1 MPAAKSRSWHL
12 GRVQIIFF
20 ILSSVCSQLVCGYW
34 SGSLFPL
41 DRLVD
46 SAARN
51 AAPKSEPPITALNH
65 VASDLLA
72 MPLNRIERFLGKP
85 NGFAVQQPGQA
96 KRPPRSDCNGWLDS
110 SNLPLPLRKRS
121 WSCSTLQILNSSW
134 IQLLQQ
140 IEEFCF
146 AHSTLL
152 QLQDIPFGI
161 RNNCSW
167 RNANTI
173 LTQYSGSI

>member
-85 NGFAVQQPGQA
+85 NGFAVQQPVCREA
-96 KRPPRSDCNGWLDS
+96 VRRTVCNGWLECPTIS
-110 SNLPLPLRKRS
+110 LIAHSGPQGSFGRLELQAYLGWHQSNLFSHGRNPLLFVRKV
-121 WSCSTLQILNSSW
+121 LDL
-134 IQLLQQ
+134 
-140 IEEFCF
+140 
-146 AHSTLL
+146 
-152 QLQDIPFGI
+152 I
-161 RNNCSW
+161 R
-167 RNANTI
+167 
-173 LTQYSGSI
+173 